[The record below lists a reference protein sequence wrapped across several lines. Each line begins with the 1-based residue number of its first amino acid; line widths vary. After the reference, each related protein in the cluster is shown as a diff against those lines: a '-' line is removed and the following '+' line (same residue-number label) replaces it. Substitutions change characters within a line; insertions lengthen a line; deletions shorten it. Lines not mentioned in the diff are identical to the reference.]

1 MRAAAAALPS
11 SDRGG
16 SSGIDGATAA
26 GRAVGRAVEPLLAAL
41 RWLQSRLL
49 ALLGWLRLGLRLGRR
64 APVMGVVLPVGC
76 NPNLTLTL
84 TLTLP
89 LTLALTLTL
98 TQALALTLTLTL
110 SRWVA

>member
-16 SSGIDGATAA
+16 GSGIDGATAA

-49 ALLGWLRLGLRLGRR
+49 AVLGWLRLGLRLGRR
-64 APVMGVVLPVGC
+64 APVMGVVLPVGRMHPSP
-76 NPNLTLTL
+76 NPN
-84 TLTLP
+84 P
-89 LTLALTLTL
+89 NPNP
-98 TQALALTLTLTL
+98 
-110 SRWVA
+110 SRNLNPNPNPGPNPNPKP